1 MDLSKRCILYLAFY
15 WHSSIITPRCG
26 FVVVVF
32 QIKERQRW
40 EGEEEEKEGERSER
54 KELRMRKIESA
65 GERERQEG

>member
-1 MDLSKRCILYLAFY
+1 M
-15 WHSSIITPRCG
+15 
-26 FVVVVF
+26 VVVF

-54 KELRMRKIESA
+54 KELRMRKIERA

>member
-1 MDLSKRCILYLAFY
+1 M
-15 WHSSIITPRCG
+15 
-26 FVVVVF
+26 VVVF

-40 EGEEEEKEGERSER
+40 EGEEEEREGERSER